1 MFATF
6 LLNFFFTHCSRDT
19 ECSAVCIWIWILI
32 CMLVCCCSYVVMV
45 VMVKLYSGFVLEVI
59 KLMTHSGAECSSVF
73 LLLAYTENDVSNWML
88 CVLLHTSYA

>member
-1 MFATF
+1 MFETF
-6 LLNFFFTHCSRDT
+6 LLNFFFTHSSRDT
-19 ECSAVCIWIWILI
+19 ECSAVCIWILI

-59 KLMTHSGAECSSVF
+59 TLMTHSGAEFSSVF
-73 LLLAYTENDVSNWML
+73 LLLPYTENDVFKWML